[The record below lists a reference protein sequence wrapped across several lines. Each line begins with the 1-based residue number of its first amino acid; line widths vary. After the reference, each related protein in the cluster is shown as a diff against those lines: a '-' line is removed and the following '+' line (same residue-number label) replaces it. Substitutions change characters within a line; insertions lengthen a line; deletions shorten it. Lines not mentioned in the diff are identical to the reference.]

1 MPKIKKWEISDN
13 YIKHK
18 AEISGIMRESGLLY
32 PTAALLYNRGCDTP
46 GKARQFIGHEL
57 ETLYN
62 PFLLKDME
70 TACLTIEKHLDANSR
85 IVVYGDYDVD
95 GVTSVSAL
103 YLYLKSKGA
112 DIEYYIPN
120 RTGEGYGIN
129 IDALDKLAEKGT
141 GLIITVDTGVTA
153 VEEVEYAKEK
163 GMAVVVTDH
172 HECYGDLPGAEAV
185 INPRRPDCE
194 YPFKELAGVGVTFKL
209 ICALESRFR
218 DRNGI
223 EGNYLK
229 DICRDYIDLIALG
242 TVADVMPLVD
252 ENRLIVSMG
261 LKKMDKDCRFG
272 IQALIE
278 EASSGDKNTSGHRNR
293 SETKKKMT
301 SSSIGYVLAPRINA
315 AGRIRSASEAVEL
328 FLAESY
334 DEARI
339 IAANLCKINRQ
350 RQEEENRTTEEAL
363 AKIREEHDFEND
375 YVIILDGDN
384 WHHGV
389 IGIAASR
396 ITECFNLPS
405 ILITFDGDVGKG
417 SGRSICGMNLVD
429 ALKSCGDLLT
439 KYGGHELAAGLS
451 INRED
456 LPEFKRR
463 MNEYA
468 RTCLTKE
475 DLVTSYDVD
484 MILEETD
491 ITLRQAEELDFL
503 EPCGVSNPVPLFVM
517 CSLTAVSVSAI
528 GNGKHTRF
536 IFEKNGVTM
545 QAVYF
550 GSAPDAVGISAGDGV
565 DVLFNLNV
573 NDFHGNRTP
582 QLLLRD
588 IRYSAEQEKLLTS
601 EKELYRGFYE
611 GSREVP
617 SEHVPNRDDMA
628 RLYVCMKRELP
639 KCDGV
644 TNLNTLR
651 EIVNSSRPEGVPE
664 YSRVKLMLMLD
675 VLRETELI
683 TLCDLKDA
691 SGSDCTGMKI
701 ELVHVEEKVNLE
713 KSGVYK
719 RLRSN
724 NS

>member
-18 AEISGIMRESGLLY
+18 AEISEIEKSNGLLY

-46 GKARQFIGHEL
+46 EKARQFMGHEL

-70 TACLTIEKHLDANSR
+70 AACRTIEAHLDAKNR

-103 YLYLKSKGA
+103 YLYLRSKGG
-112 DIEYYIPN
+112 DVEYYIPN

-129 IDALDKLAEKGT
+129 TDALDKLAENGT
-141 GLIITVDTGVTA
+141 KLIITVDTGVTA

-163 GMAVVVTDH
+163 GMAIVVTDH
-172 HECYGDLPGAEAV
+172 HECYGELPLAEAV
-185 INPRRPDCE
+185 VNPRRPDCE

-218 DRNGI
+218 DKNGI

-261 LKKMDKDCRFG
+261 LKKMDNDCRFG
-272 IQALIE
+272 IQALME
-278 EASSGDKNTSGHRNR
+278 EASGGDKNPAGRRGR
-293 SETKKKMT
+293 SDVKKKMT
-301 SSSIGYVLAPRINA
+301 ASSIGYVLAPRINA

-328 FLAESY
+328 FLAENY
-334 DEARI
+334 EDARA
-339 IAANLCKINRQ
+339 IAANLCKINRE

-363 AKIREEHDFEND
+363 AKIKEEHDFEND

-429 ALKSCGDLLT
+429 ALKNCGDLLT

-468 RTCLTKE
+468 RTCLTE
-475 DLVTSYDVD
+475 DNLVTSYDVD
-484 MILEETD
+484 MELNETD
-491 ITLRQAEELDFL
+491 VTLRQAEELDLL
-503 EPCGVSNPVPLFVM
+503 EPCGVSNPVPLFAM
-517 CSLTAVSVSAI
+517 CSVNVATVSAI
-528 GNGKHTRF
+528 GNGKHSRF
-536 IFEKNGVTM
+536 IFEKNGVSM
-545 QAVYF
+545 QAVYLL
-550 GSAPDAVGISAGDGV
+550 ISMYI
-565 DVLFNLNV
+565 
-573 NDFHGNRTP
+573 P
-582 QLLLRD
+582 E
-588 IRYSAEQEKLLTS
+588 IRLTYFS
-601 EKELYRGFYE
+601 IL
-611 GSREVP
+611 
-617 SEHVPNRDDMA
+617 
-628 RLYVCMKRELP
+628 
-639 KCDGV
+639 
-644 TNLNTLR
+644 T
-651 EIVNSSRPEGVPE
+651 
-664 YSRVKLMLMLD
+664 
-675 VLRETELI
+675 
-683 TLCDLKDA
+683 
-691 SGSDCTGMKI
+691 
-701 ELVHVEEKVNLE
+701 
-713 KSGVYK
+713 
-719 RLRSN
+719 
-724 NS
+724 